1 MAGKEIKTFTECQNH
16 STMWTLQPKKLTLKA
31 YMSSCNKLFSLTH
44 ILTPKATFGFKEYL

>member
-1 MAGKEIKTFTECQNH
+1 MRILQSEKFT
-16 STMWTLQPKKLTLKA
+16 SKA